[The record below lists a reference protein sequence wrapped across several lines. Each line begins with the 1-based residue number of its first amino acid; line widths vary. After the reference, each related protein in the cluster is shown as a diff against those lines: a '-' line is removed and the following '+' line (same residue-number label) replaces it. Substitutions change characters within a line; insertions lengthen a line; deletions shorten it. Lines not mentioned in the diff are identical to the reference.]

1 MEELI
6 KRAIEEQK
14 EIYEEMREVYTEED
28 IRISVYENLLD
39 NLKYYMSDVAY
50 G

>member
-1 MEELI
+1 MEKLI
-6 KRAIEEQK
+6 KICIDEQK
-14 EIYEEMREVYTEED
+14 EIYEELGEVHTEED
-28 IRISVYENLLD
+28 IRLSVYENLLD

>member
-6 KRAIEEQK
+6 KRAINEQR
-14 EIYEEMREVYTEED
+14 EIYGELGEVHTEED
-28 IRISVYENLLD
+28 IRLSVYENLLD